1 MLNCFDASGRDSRGL
16 ENCIKV
22 YRMKSVHNINLS
34 RDGSEYFIYTQDMR
48 KYFMCI

>member
-1 MLNCFDASGRDSRGL
+1 MLNCFDASGTGSRNQ

-34 RDGSEYFIYTQDMR
+34 RDGSECFIYT
-48 KYFMCI
+48 